1 MDDKDWEVVVGRK
14 SNQPKSSKLSIA
26 SITKKANDKRTP
38 QTSPR
43 SNAIVKHLKTE
54 GNATIGMSGI
64 SNVKKRNKGDKLN
77 GGSNQSK
84 KSVPPT
90 KTTSVAL
97 FDLVILSTPKTCNN
111 MPISLTAS
119 QLNIT
124 KQAVPV
130 SIHQQTQ
137 QKPSAP
143 TSNKISDELKPKSF
157 VVKKKKKKKKMISKI
172 KKRILLVSMLL
183 NLFLFF

>member
-64 SNVKKRNKGDKLN
+64 SNVKKRNKSDKLN

-97 FDLVILSTPKTCNN
+97 FDLVILSTPKPCNNN
-111 MPISLTAS
+111 MPISQTAS

-157 VVKKKKKKKKMISKI
+157 VVKKKKKKMISTI